1 MSTISIIAE
10 DARDLGDMAR
20 AIQWAQLLVD
30 AALPLD
36 TPPVIPAPGV
46 VPAGIDLVEQDR
58 AGFRLEAFSQVLDR
72 LIEGG
77 WTARPSDLDRL
88 VNGRMPEPRP

>member
-1 MSTISIIAE
+1 MSTISIVAE
-10 DARDLGDMAR
+10 DTRDMGDMAR
-20 AIQWAQLLVD
+20 AIQWAQLLVN

-36 TPPVIPAPGV
+36 TAPVTPAPGV
-46 VPAGIDLVEQDR
+46 VPAGIEVTEQDR

-88 VNGRMPEPRP
+88 INGQMPEARP